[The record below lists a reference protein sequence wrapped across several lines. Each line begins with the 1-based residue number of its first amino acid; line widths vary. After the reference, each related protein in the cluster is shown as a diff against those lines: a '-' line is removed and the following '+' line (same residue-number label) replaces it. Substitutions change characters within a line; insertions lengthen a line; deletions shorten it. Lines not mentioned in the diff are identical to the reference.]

1 MITYFFFFF
10 AKVLTLVGF
19 PPMPCFTDLFLVTA
33 DLICDLLIDCAV
45 DLGTHLGYFLF
56 DSVVDFLPHFLN
68 PPSFLG
74 EPMSTQSSLNHRL
87 NPPVGLATYLPLCDI
102 ALFFAGLSK
111 SP

>member
-56 DSVVDFLPHFLN
+56 DSVVDFSSTFLK
-68 PPSFLG
+68 
-74 EPMSTQSSLNHRL
+74 ST
-87 NPPVGLATYLPLCDI
+87 I
-102 ALFFAGLSK
+102 FFG
-111 SP
+111 